1 MTQQKPRTEVIPS
14 AQGELSA
21 LASANAPFVYFDLPS
36 TWGCQNGVVNITL
49 EAMRHLVVDGEVRMD
64 RVVAAHLRCP
74 VSALDALQEMIAHL
88 KAQQAT
94 PEGGVN

>member
-1 MTQQKPRTEVIPS
+1 
-14 AQGELSA
+14 
-21 LASANAPFVYFDLPS
+21 
-36 TWGCQNGVVNITL
+36 
-49 EAMRHLVVDGEVRMD
+49 MRHLVVDGEVRMD